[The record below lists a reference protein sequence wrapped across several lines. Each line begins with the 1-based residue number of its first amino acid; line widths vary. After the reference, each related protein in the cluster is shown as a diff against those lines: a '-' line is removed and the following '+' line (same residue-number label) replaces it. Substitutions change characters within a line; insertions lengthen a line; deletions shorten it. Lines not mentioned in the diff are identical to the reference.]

1 MERRGNSNRGER
13 LNAEFQKEIYDVIKR
28 KLKNPLVTEMF
39 SVTKAD
45 VSKDLKNAKVFIS
58 VFSTN
63 KEKAKITFDAI
74 VADAK
79 KIRYELAH
87 SMNIRSVPELH
98 FINDD
103 SMEYSQKI
111 SGLLNKIEK
120 GEKID

>member
-1 MERRGNSNRGER
+1 MERRGNSNRGQR

-39 SVTKAD
+39 SITKAD
-45 VSKDLKNAKVFIS
+45 VSKDLKNAKVFVS

-63 KEKAKITFDAI
+63 SQKAKATFDAI
-74 VADAK
+74 VSDAK
-79 KIRYELAH
+79 RIRYELAQ

-98 FINDD
+98 FIYDD

-111 SGLLNKIEK
+111 SGLLHKIEK
-120 GEKID
+120 GEKN